1 MEMSLLSDTDT
12 MKTEQSEQ
20 VMMNEL
26 QMIIRT
32 RVNDMMAIKEK
43 SLNETIKS
51 LEEIVKSKTDLL
63 EEVIEAK
70 TILEA
75 TVAHLKRLDE
85 IKNSKI
91 TDLIFEISRTGNSV
105 VIVDDKTEEEN
116 PEKRRRPQLRRKDK
130 LIKLQKTRISSLK
143 KQNKKLKSELSA
155 ARTIASKSGD
165 QYQLNSDA
173 GAAVREAALKK
184 QIRMMKKTMDIFA
197 NGNNA
202 EEYELLLKE
211 KDSQIAEYIKDMDMN
226 QII

>member
-1 MEMSLLSDTDT
+1 MSVLSDIDT

-32 RVNDMMAIKEK
+32 RVNDMMAMKEK

-70 TILEA
+70 TILET

-85 IKNSKI
+85 IKTSKI
-91 TDLIFEISRTGNSV
+91 TDLIFEISRTGNSI
-105 VIVDDKTEEEN
+105 VIVDDEAEGTN
-116 PEKRRRPQLRRKDK
+116 PGKQRRPELRRKDK
-130 LIKLQKTRISSLK
+130 LIKLQKSRISSLK
-143 KQNKKLKSELSA
+143 KQNKRLKLELRT
-155 ARTIASKSGD
+155 ARKISSKSGD
-165 QYQLNSDA
+165 QYKLNSDA
-173 GAAVREAALKK
+173 AATVQEAALEK
-184 QIRMMKKTMDIFA
+184 QIRMMRKAMDIFA

-211 KDSQIAEYIKDMDMN
+211 KDSQIAEYIKDMDVN